1 LGITSTTSSARDE
14 WRSGWR
20 LVLASFS
27 GVTLTALMAYSMG
40 LFVEPLEREFGW
52 SRTLISSGLTIYAF
66 VSVILTGF
74 VGILVDRFG
83 PRKIAL
89 LSVPSFCAAYA
100 LIGTTSGSPFH
111 WWALWVLVTLAAV
124 FTTPLVWNAAVVSR
138 FDKMRGLALSL
149 ALCGTALTAVVAPL
163 IGGYLLARF
172 GWRGTFFG
180 IGAIWFA
187 FSMPLVIAF
196 FYSATD
202 LERGSPAIAKKPAP
216 DGADFR
222 EALRSAMFY
231 KIAIASFL
239 VMLVVTGC
247 IVHFIPALRERGID
261 NATALT
267 VASAIGFAT
276 FIGRLMTGALL
287 DRAPAH
293 LVGAAAF
300 ALPAVVCAVMSGLH
314 GSLPLAFLAA
324 VLLGL
329 SAGAEMEV
337 ASYLSS
343 RYFGMKNFGT
353 LFGIIMGLISFASG
367 LGPTFTALAFDS
379 TGSYD
384 IAFWIGIP
392 LALLAGGLI
401 VSLGSSRRY

>member
-1 LGITSTTSSARDE
+1 MPTARTE
-14 WRSGWR
+14 WRNGWR
-20 LVLASFS
+20 VVLAASA
-27 GVTLTALMAYSMG
+27 GMTLTALMAYSMG

-52 SRTLISSGLTIYAF
+52 SRTLISSGLTIYA
-66 VSVILTGF
+66 VISVIAAGF
-74 VGILVDRFG
+74 VGLLIDRFG
-83 PRKIAL
+83 ARRIAL
-89 LSVPSFCAAYA
+89 PGVALFCMGYA
-100 LIGTTSGSPFH
+100 MLGTVSSSPYH
-111 WWALWVLVTLAAV
+111 WWALWVLLTLGAV
-124 FTTPLVWNAAVVSR
+124 LAKPLVWSSAVVSR

-300 ALPAVVCAVMSGLH
+300 ALPAVVCAVMAGLH

-353 LFGIIMGLISFASG
+353 LFGIISGLISFASG
-367 LGPTFTALAFDS
+367 LGPTFTAFAFDHS
-379 TGSYD
+379 GSYD
-384 IAFWIGIP
+384 AALWTGIP

-401 VSLGSSRRY
+401 ISLGPYRRY